1 MSLAGEAITG
11 AIPSDGLEGTLRVLQ
26 WAQHIQKSGASM
38 HALVWLLAPAA
49 SVGGPGGSWG
59 GRWVSRR
66 AAAASQWADPV
77 GAGGAVGEQ
86 ESSVGVGAR
95 GG

>member
-11 AIPSDGLEGTLRVLQ
+11 AIPSDGLEGTLRVSQ
-26 WAQHIQKSGASM
+26 WAQHNQKSGAST
-38 HALVWLLAPAA
+38 HALVWLLAP
-49 SVGGPGGSWG
+49 
-59 GRWVSRR
+59 
-66 AAAASQWADPV
+66 AASQWADPV

>member
-59 GRWVSRR
+59 G
-66 AAAASQWADPV
+66 
-77 GAGGAVGEQ
+77 AGGEQ